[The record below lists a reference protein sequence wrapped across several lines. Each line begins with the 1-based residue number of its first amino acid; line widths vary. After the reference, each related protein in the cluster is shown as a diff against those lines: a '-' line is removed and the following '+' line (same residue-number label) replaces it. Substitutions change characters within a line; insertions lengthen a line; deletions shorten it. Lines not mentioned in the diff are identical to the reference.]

1 VRRAGSCGLWGRE
14 LAPKVAVASAP
25 EVRHRAARRAY
36 DLSVYLLFLDEAGT
50 PADREFVLGGVAVDV
65 SRWHELRSSW
75 GAAAGA
81 HGRSAEAEVKWV
93 KLNRTGELANRL
105 ADVLV
110 QSGVTGFVVELR
122 TREGRSAAPALFAS
136 PDDVYATAL
145 MFIAERF
152 QRFLAHRGDYGAIIL
167 DRREGTQ
174 DERLR
179 RFFRRLADN
188 GTPYTRLERI
198 VDPILLSPSHHT
210 LGIQAADLVVGSS
223 LTLSRADRPRSSRR
237 RAAVAREVR
246 QRLLPCFA
254 RHPHTGA
261 VDGVG
266 IKRFP
271 DSSAATGKLFDLHA
285 TDGIDGSPPE
295 LVP

>member
-1 VRRAGSCGLWGRE
+1 MRAT
-14 LAPKVAVASAP
+14 
-25 EVRHRAARRAY
+25 Y
-36 DLSVYLLFLDEAGT
+36 DLPVHLLFLDEAGT
-50 PADREFVLGGVAVDV
+50 PVEREFVLGGVAVDA
-65 SRWHELRSSW
+65 SRWHELRSRW
-75 GAAAGA
+75 GAVASAR
-81 HGRSAEAEVKWV
+81 GRPAEAEVKWV
-93 KLNRTGELANRL
+93 NLSHTGQLANQL

-110 QSGVTGFVVELR
+110 ESGVTAFVVELQ
-122 TREGRSAAPALFAS
+122 TREGRTAAEALFAS

-152 QRFLAHRGDYGAIIL
+152 QRFLVQRDDYGAIIL
-167 DRREGTQ
+167 DHREGTQ

-223 LTLSRADRPRSSRR
+223 LSVSRAHTPRISPK
-237 RAAVAREVR
+237 RAAIAREVHE
-246 QRLLPCFA
+246 RLLPCFA

-261 VDGVG
+261 IDGVG

-271 DSSAATGKLFDLHA
+271 DSASATGGKLFDLRA
-285 TDGIDGSPPE
+285 AEGIPSSGGKPAP
-295 LVP
+295 